1 MTQADRR
8 FERQERFAALGPVGQ
23 ARLEEARVLL
33 VGCGA
38 LGGVI
43 AQELTRSGIGTLVLV
58 DRDVV
63 EITNLPRQVL
73 FTDRHASDA
82 TLKVEAALETL
93 SQIGGPTQF
102 EVHADHLD
110 ADNIEELSE
119 GCDLILDGTDN
130 LGTRYLINDYSIE
143 SNTPWIYGGVVGS
156 GGLVL
161 PILPSTGPCLR
172 CVFPEPPPA
181 GALPTCET
189 AGVIL
194 PAVAAIASLQA
205 GLALRLLAAPADLEV
220 ALIELDV
227 WSGETRRLPTKRR
240 PNCPCCEGREFP
252 YLHDP
257 QARPATILCGRN
269 TVQVRGRQPA
279 PDPKAVAKA
288 LEGIARE
295 VRFAGPILRFE
306 IEDYRVT
313 LFQDG
318 RALIEGTDEIER
330 ALAVYDRYIG
340 T

>member
-8 FERQERFAALGPVGQ
+8 FERQERFAALGPEGQ
-23 ARLEEARVLL
+23 ARLEGSRCLL

-43 AQELTRSGIGTLVLV
+43 AQELTRAGVGTLVLV
-58 DRDVV
+58 DRDIV

-73 FTDRHASDA
+73 FEDKHAA
-82 TLKVEAALETL
+82 EGTLKVEAALETL
-93 SQIGGPTQF
+93 SRIGGPTRF
-102 EVHADHLD
+102 ETHAEHLD
-110 ADNIEELSE
+110 AENIEDLAE

-130 LGTRYLINDYSIE
+130 LGTRYLINDYCVE
-143 SNTPWIYGGVVGS
+143 AGLPWVYGGVVGS
-156 GGLVL
+156 GGLVMPVL
-161 PILPSTGPCLR
+161 PGDGPCLR

-181 GALPTCET
+181 GALATCET

-205 GLALRLLAAPADLEV
+205 GLALRLLASPEELEP

-227 WSGETRRLPTKRR
+227 WTGETRRVRAKRR
-240 PNCPCCEGREFP
+240 AGCPCCEHHEFP

-279 PDPKAVAKA
+279 PEPQTVAAA
-288 LEGIARE
+288 LEGIARDI
-295 VRFAGPILRFE
+295 RFAGPILRFDV
-306 IEDYRVT
+306 EDYRVT
-313 LFQDG
+313 LFEDG

-330 ALAVYDRYIG
+330 AMAVYDRYIG